1 MIEFDLRRATA
12 VRYDSRD
19 LLKTYGAIA
28 TLIKRLLSYRKITL
42 LFLRVIDLILIVQ
55 WNELGLL

>member
-55 WNELGLL
+55 